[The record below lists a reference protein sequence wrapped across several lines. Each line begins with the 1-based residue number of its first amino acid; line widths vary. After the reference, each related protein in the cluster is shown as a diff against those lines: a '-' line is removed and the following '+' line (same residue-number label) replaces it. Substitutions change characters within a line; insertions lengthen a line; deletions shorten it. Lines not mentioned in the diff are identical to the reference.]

1 MFDDLDRNIITAL
14 TADARIPYSRIAEEL
29 GVATTT
35 VHQRAKR
42 LADRGVITGSRI
54 KVDWEAIGLGVTALV
69 SVEAPADKPQSE
81 TVERLAEIPY
91 VVNCYTVTG
100 EFDLLLTIR
109 ARSAEH
115 LGGLLEELR
124 AHVPGRS
131 RTVVVLA
138 THFDGRMPPVDGDSP

>member
-1 MFDDLDRNIITAL
+1 MIDDLDRKIIAAL
-14 TADARIPYSRIAEEL
+14 TNDARIPYSRVAEDL

-42 LADRGVITGSRI
+42 LVEKGVIKGSRI
-54 KVDWEAIGLGVTALV
+54 RVDWEEVGLGVTALV
-69 SVEAPADKPQSE
+69 SVEAPSDKPLIE
-81 TVERLAEIPY
+81 TTESLKAIPY

-115 LGGLLEELR
+115 LGDLLEELR
-124 AHVPGRS
+124 AFVPGRS

-138 THFDGRMPPVDGDSP
+138 THFEGRMPPVQRDV

>member
-1 MFDDLDRNIITAL
+1 MIDELDRKIITAL
-14 TADARIPYSRIAEEL
+14 TNDARIPYSRVAEDL

-42 LADRGVITGSRI
+42 LAERGVITGSRI
-54 KVDWEAIGLGVTALV
+54 KVDWEEIGLGVTALV
-69 SVEAPADKPQSE
+69 SVEAPSHRP
-81 TVERLAEIPY
+81 LAETTEELAAIPY

-115 LGGLLEELR
+115 LGELLEELR
-124 AHVPGRS
+124 AFVPGRS

-138 THFDGRMPPVDGDSP
+138 THFEGRMPPVAEVDA

>member
-1 MFDDLDRNIITAL
+1 MIDALDRKIIAAL
-14 TADARIPYSRIAEEL
+14 TVDARVPYSRIAEDV

-42 LADRGVITGSRI
+42 LVEKGVITGSRI
-54 KVDWEAIGLGVTALV
+54 RVDWEEVGLGVTALV
-69 SVEAPADKPQSE
+69 SVEAPGTKPLPAVVDELSS
-81 TVERLAEIPY
+81 IPF

-115 LGGLLEELR
+115 LGELLEQIR
-124 AHVPGRS
+124 GHAPGRS
-131 RTVVVLA
+131 RTVVVLR
-138 THFDGRMPPVDGDSP
+138 THFEGRMPPVELAD